1 MEWILSV
8 LFIFALHINVVT
20 NFRRIWDDEKYDRR
34 NRIKIKTIVSDE
46 EFIALMPDTQK
57 VKIENELVL
66 KGSTAEIK
74 VGDDPQGALLRAIK
88 SSTCRDEHDAKLA
101 YDVALGLM
109 FKLSEYRTKI
119 SNNPDKESE
128 EWDLVINEFSH
139 QYDTSLAKIKMK
151 QDPGQLPSTSRKREY
166 DYYDEESAYGEPGPS
181 AIKREPNS

>member
-1 MEWILSV
+1 MIYITLDLRSIDIV
-8 LFIFALHINVVT
+8 A
-20 NFRRIWDDEKYDRR
+20 NFRRIWKDEKYDRR
-34 NRIKIKTIVSDE
+34 NDIRIKTIISDE

-74 VGDDPQGALLRAIK
+74 VGDDPHGALVRAIK

-109 FKLSEYRTKI
+109 FKLSDYRTNL
-119 SNNPDKESE
+119 SNNPEKEAE

-139 QYDTSLAKIKMK
+139 QYDTSIAKIKMK
-151 QDPGQLPSTSRKREY
+151 QDPGQPSTSRKREY
-166 DYYDEESAYGEPGPS
+166 DYYNEESSYSEPGPS
-181 AIKREPNS
+181 AVKREPNS